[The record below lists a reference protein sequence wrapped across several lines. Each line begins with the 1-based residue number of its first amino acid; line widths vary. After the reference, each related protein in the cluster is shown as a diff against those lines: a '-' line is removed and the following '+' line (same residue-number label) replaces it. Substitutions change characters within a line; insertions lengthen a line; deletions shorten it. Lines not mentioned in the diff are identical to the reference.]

1 MLASVLDAWV
11 TRLECP
17 KGAKDESRGP
27 TRSRGPEGLYTS
39 RNNNDYKK
47 IPCSSLEWREGT
59 FATVARTRGVGCLWA
74 EIHLVQVCNFRSKF
88 LLGFFFRY
96 DLDGHTEKDDSK
108 APLWMNKKKAKH
120 LFELPATK
128 CRSLSCLGCLCLII
142 MIVIIIIL
150 SD

>member
-1 MLASVLDAWV
+1 MKRYLARA
-11 TRLECP
+11 
-17 KGAKDESRGP
+17 
-27 TRSRGPEGLYTS
+27 
-39 RNNNDYKK
+39 
-47 IPCSSLEWREGT
+47 SSGEKEPLRP
-59 FATVARTRGVGCLWA
+59 
-74 EIHLVQVCNFRSKF
+74 
-88 LLGFFFRY
+88 LLGQEAWAASGQKFTWFRCAILDQNFCWDFFTNIRY

-108 APLWMNKKKAKH
+108 APLWTKKKKAKH